1 MVKLDVVPVHPLA
14 VGVIVIVPLI
24 EDVPALVAAKDGIS
38 PDPLAAR
45 PIAVLLFVHVKVAP
59 VTGPA
64 KVVMGTVVPLQ

>member
-1 MVKLDVVPVHPLA
+1 MVKLDVGPVHPLA

-24 EDVPALVAAKDGIS
+24 EDVPVLVAVKGGIS

-45 PIAVLLFVHVKVAP
+45 PIAMLLFVHVKVVP

-64 KVVMGTVVPLQ
+64 KVVVGTVVPLQ